1 MYFIIFFLKLF
12 KDHTFVNS
20 ISILLYSLFNTFL
33 KRCKQF
39 LLQEEKLYVFRIY
52 FFFFLNYLIIIRPQF
67 VDMTRN
73 KMLLYLYNN
82 LILSKQKILPNI
94 WNYIKQHNYKQIDPI
109 IKKITENVNELQEI
123 LILQY
128 RQETIKPIIANIG
141 LKQFKFQF
149 MF

>member
-1 MYFIIFFLKLF
+1 
-12 KDHTFVNS
+12 
-20 ISILLYSLFNTFL
+20 
-33 KRCKQF
+33 
-39 LLQEEKLYVFRIY
+39 
-52 FFFFLNYLIIIRPQF
+52 
-67 VDMTRN
+67 
-73 KMLLYLYNN
+73 MLLYLYNN